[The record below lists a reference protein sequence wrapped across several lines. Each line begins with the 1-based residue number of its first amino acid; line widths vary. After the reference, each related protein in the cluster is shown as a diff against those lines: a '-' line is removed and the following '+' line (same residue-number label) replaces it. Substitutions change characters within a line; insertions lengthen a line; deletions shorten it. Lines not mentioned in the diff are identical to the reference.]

1 MKHLYY
7 SPSSLFQV
15 SQKKEPKYIISS
27 IDIDNV
33 WGRIH
38 VKVIQDFS
46 KVKTFT
52 LTMHTAQEIGFIN
65 MQALEPFMK

>member
-7 SPSSLFQV
+7 SPSSLFQIPGE
-15 SQKKEPKYIISS
+15 EPKYIISS

-52 LTMHTAQEIGFIN
+52 LTIQTAQEIGFIN